1 MLSASRL
8 PWPDCAAAVSA
19 CERGLHL
26 GAVARGLDLLQAGDL
41 PSRTLTL
48 STSRIST
55 GSSLASLYLLTPT
68 MTSLPLSMRACF
80 SAALASILSLAQ
92 PLSTAWVMPPMAST
106 SSMMAQ
112 ALSAM
117 SWVSFSIR

>member
-1 MLSASRL
+1 MR
-8 PWPDCAAAVSA
+8 AAAVNA
-19 CERGLHL
+19 CERRCHPR
-26 GAVARGLDLLQAGDL
+26 AVARRLDRLQPGDL

-55 GSSLASLYLLTPT
+55 LSCAFELVLVDADDHVP
-68 MTSLPLSMRACF
+68 PESMRACF
-80 SAALASILSLAQ
+80 SAALASIFSLAQ
-92 PLSTAWVMPPMAST
+92 PESTARVMPPIAST

-117 SWVSFSIR
+117 SCVSFSIM